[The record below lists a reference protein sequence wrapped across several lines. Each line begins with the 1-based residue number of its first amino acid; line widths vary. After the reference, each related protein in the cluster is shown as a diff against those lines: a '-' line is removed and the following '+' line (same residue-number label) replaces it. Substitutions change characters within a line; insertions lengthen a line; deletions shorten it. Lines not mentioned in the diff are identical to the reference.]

1 MVDHCHSLAGCV
13 VEHHVVDLGVVVRDA
28 LRDRAGCHEVEDST
42 GLVAVRVHER
52 HLRGDV
58 LEAAL
63 HVGLRGGVELLK
75 AVARVVEAGYDV
87 MQARTWQIG
96 EVVLEARER
105 LGHLVRLV
113 RTLDEVVC
121 ARALD
126 EHVLPPG
133 LRVVEHRQGAAR
145 IVRVL

>member
-1 MVDHCHSLAGCV
+1 MG
-13 VEHHVVDLGVVVRDA
+13 DA
-28 LRDRAGCHEVEDST
+28 LRDCAGRHEVEDAA
-42 GLVAVRVHER
+42 GFVAVRVHER
-52 HLRGDV
+52 HLGGDV

-87 MQARTWQIG
+87 VQAGAGKVG

-105 LGHLVRLV
+105 LGDLVRLV
-113 RTLDEVVC
+113 GALDEVVC

-126 EHVLPPG
+126 EHVLSPG